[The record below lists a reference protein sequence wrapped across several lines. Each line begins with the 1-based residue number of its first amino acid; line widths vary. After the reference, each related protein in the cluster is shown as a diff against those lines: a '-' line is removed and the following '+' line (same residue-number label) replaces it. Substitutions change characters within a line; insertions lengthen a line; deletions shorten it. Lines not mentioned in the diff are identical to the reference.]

1 MPTWLNR
8 TFGGPDT
15 SREKKES
22 REVASKVSKVP
33 ASSRSA
39 ADGEKSAEW
48 EVTWSAKYKRWYFQD
63 RSRNFPSSWT
73 RPEGCNLEVPA
84 GPPAAQAASAGAA
97 SSGGEQEGEEGW
109 ESAFDATSRRVY
121 YYNRKT
127 GMRTWDKPGVLP
139 PLPPPQDTQPSEVAD
154 TALEGLQRENHELAK
169 EALASLRKENERL
182 QEEGKKLKIQ
192 EQELVELKDELSY
205 TRELLNAQPQA
216 HEFDRLRREL
226 SEARQQEEKL
236 ASVTECL
243 ATAEAEMERLR
254 PRAQELDEW
263 RGELADFKH
272 MSPELEEAKR
282 RSEALEKERSSLEEK
297 VAEAAELKQK
307 VAMFEVKEDK
317 FAMMQEV
324 VATLRRENQRLEL
337 DSLRRESRDRPRDP
351 ELEAARETA
360 EQLRAELRRMKAE
373 SEASSNN
380 KSQRKDADSGKSWV
394 RKIGSNMF
402 GKKSAKA
409 LSDKEEAESPSPT
422 VTASAAGLQEA
433 SQLRSELDSSR
444 EDSRKLEMR
453 IAEFEDL
460 RCGMMSSITEREKE
474 VAELREVVEGLRS
487 EKSTQEVPAL
497 QLPCE
502 SQQSG
507 SLILSESLVSP
518 TELMN
523 TLSSGITEK
532 EEPPAPQTASFTTS
546 PKEEADVASLQTENA
561 ELLSRLAE
569 MQQTLNV
576 KDADIMKLEEELG
589 AMRTENEKLQDQS
602 RNLDRE
608 KAADLMK
615 LEEQLGAM
623 RTENEKLQ
631 DQSRNLDREKAADL
645 MKLEEQLGAMRTEN
659 EKLQDQSRN
668 LDREKAADLMKLE
681 EQLGAMRTENEK
693 LQDQS
698 RNLDREKDEDISK
711 LKEELGVLRSENKK
725 LQDQSRSL
733 DCEKAADISKL
744 KEELGALRIEN
755 TQLQDKNKHIEH
767 EKDAK
772 MSQLKEDLGAL
783 RIENEKLQ
791 DKSRH
796 LEHGQDADLVISQLE
811 EELGLLKGELKQL
824 QDQARNLD
832 NEKEVQLIV
841 QCDARESAI
850 ESLPEEDSLISPLSS
865 STRYAKDADL
875 AKLTEELGVLR
886 NENEKL
892 QDEVRNL
899 EREKDA
905 DLAQLKEELDDLR
918 SENEKLQED
927 YFNLDREKDADTEKY
942 KDELGAVQKENMK
955 LQEDSRNIEL
965 KKDANLARLREELGV
980 LREDNGKL
988 QDKIRNIAHEKDDEA
1003 QMRISELEAALTVL
1017 DSENQSQLQQIKDFV
1032 EHQVAIDGARRTE
1045 SDELKASRDEALTKL
1060 HEQEHKSCLLLEDIA
1075 RLQRENADLM
1085 KQHAQVVAMHQ
1096 KEASSRV
1103 QEHDKQVAQLQ
1114 QKLLALETQHPARQG
1129 VDDALIQERRE
1140 ADGAYPEKTE
1150 DLHSQIASLEQ
1161 EVRATRRRGQEILEA
1176 QESVTASMLH
1186 EKDEQLSDLRDAQRR
1201 LEAEKQ
1207 ELIARLGAEEREKG
1221 AFLQKDDTAV
1231 AVDQKES
1238 DEGGNSLQ
1246 DALSKLQAQK
1256 EELEITNT
1264 KLEENHQSAHAAQ
1277 ETKIAHLTASVA
1289 RLEDKVAAE
1298 AASKI
1303 EATNAQLSKLL
1314 KMTEDKEQL
1323 EKANTELEERYRS
1336 ALKAHETQ
1344 AKERDEKM
1352 SQLNDTFAQE
1362 KLKFEETRDELEKRH
1377 SAQHH
1382 AQEAEIEDL
1391 KKANARL
1398 ENEKQRSYD
1407 ALEKQKDSAAAKALE
1422 HRNRA
1427 SELLEALTRITE
1439 EKVGL
1444 EHRNS
1449 DLEERFNLSASM
1461 VETLQEQLTVKQTN
1475 DAQLSELKASV
1486 SRLSNNL
1493 VDRQTTAALATV
1505 SNEKDSLELK
1515 HRLERLT
1522 VEMESLKSRNSELEA
1537 KQESAVEEVSRL
1549 EELLEEERR
1558 KQELA
1563 ALEKLSEWEQKFSK
1577 LAEELAL
1584 HEAQAAALSLQ
1595 VSRLEEEKKSGKELL
1610 DKMLAQASAA
1620 TFKCDEE
1627 MSEMKKHNKELET
1640 LLQRKQHEHD
1650 HKVAELKADAENLQ
1664 AANQALRRNRRVN
1677 FEGGVEL
1684 KPYDPR
1690 SPADGGA
1697 GPPLPILKIGTRAKP
1712 ETAEP
1717 PRTQARLPTTSAQA
1731 KQLSRDLEE
1740 KQSFQS
1746 ADAESAPSV
1755 VAMESSRPQAEGAE
1769 TGAGANCE
1777 QESAVSEVAV
1787 PDDHHPG
1794 DVFIAEVDGVDVEV
1808 TVPEG
1813 CKAGDVV
1820 TINKPSKQASES
1832 AVPQPGELATEQ
1844 HIATFSEI
1852 NAVVD
1857 PSLADEVEVEVPEDH
1872 YPGDVF
1878 IAEVNGI
1885 DVEVMV
1891 PEGCKPGDVISVDV
1905 TSTQPSEPLASNPAV
1920 DVDVKAFDQE
1930 ICTSQDTAPVSTPL
1944 KSGREDIVEVQVPE
1958 GHWPGDVFI
1967 AEVNGVDVEVAV
1979 PERCQP
1985 GDVIAIDA
1993 PKHSG
1998 DHSASVA
2005 TSNVADLSGCDELQT
2020 GLKLQGTKQ
2029 AAEVAN
2035 QRDSDILSI
2044 LMKAKEMEAKEVKQ
2058 EVQQLINQAAAD
2070 AQCDTAQIRIDFS
2083 PKVKMQVQGVDFN
2096 KLDETAIQDFRQGIR
2111 EQIAKAAA
2119 DVPFKD
2125 VSVILSAGSIKVEA
2139 DICHSPD
2146 IDFAT
2151 KIAAAN
2157 LDEVVVRMAREL
2169 PTIHNAADGDI
2180 TATAAVV
2187 EAEEKVQSAVQ
2198 TLQQRYPRLT
2208 FEQGSMTV
2216 LVKVSDSCESVRG
2229 LQASIESEM
2238 SGLDGTVRVA
2248 YPLERLRMKI
2258 REAQDFTDYERRLDD
2273 EALHRV
2279 TAAIDKSAKLFSDA
2293 TELCAQ
2299 DDGERSAF
2307 VKLKSYPSLRLYDG
2321 KLRPEKHAVEPDVK
2335 VQPAKSLDELVQQ
2348 ASVAQQRL
2356 KRDFAGDAHWASQAM
2371 NTPSEIPSDD
2381 MRRTWSPAEEG
2392 VLSWP
2397 SEFLMLNA
2405 THFDPGVKQ
2414 TQQVEEKLEKIQN
2427 TPNALAN
2434 MTDVSRLVII
2444 FASFAE
2450 IDKALGAMK
2459 HYFQDRI
2466 VWLDNRF
2473 RRPTVSGYAD
2483 IKVGIR
2489 THLID
2494 QNAEH
2499 ISEVHLMHKA
2509 IHEVEQ
2515 GEARALYEDI
2525 SNILLDCQV
2534 ERKHVND
2541 LQELI
2546 LNVLSETHGDTMLN
2560 ASRDLA
2566 RIARNEQFHDKAG
2579 CLLLAS
2585 AAISRAEAA
2594 GLDSSQIE
2602 KFLERMY
2609 RKSDK
2614 AEALASKDIIQVK
2627 VPFGYAPGDLLVTD
2641 ADGAE
2646 IEVIVP
2652 MGSGPG
2658 DTLSIEPAKLAASTQ
2673 PAAPV
2678 LCRATRDLVDV
2689 VVPHGCKAGDVITI
2703 YSPKAESPST
2713 PVKVPPDHHP
2723 GDTFIVDVDGLDV
2736 EVVVPEGCTAG
2747 DAITIQADKLAALE
2761 AMPEQSRGDTITTD
2775 APSVSK
2781 HESKLPEPSARKAQD
2796 AAREIVQVAVP
2807 EGSAPGESFIAEVNG
2822 IDYELVVP
2830 EGCKPGDVV
2839 KMELPSPSNEES
2851 KLAECTPKEQDAVRE
2866 IIQVAVPEGV
2876 APGESFIAEVNGVD
2890 LEVVVP
2896 EGSKPGNM
2904 ITIGMQNE
2912 PTDNYKVKVP
2922 SGLTPGDTFT
2932 TVVSGEL
2939 VEVGV
2944 PQSQKPGDFLEEAQD
2959 QANNS
2964 LGLLS
2969 VQEEL
2974 KKLHGESVSKG
2985 PGLQDSVDRLQED
2998 NSMLTQL
3005 RDENEKELSHLRCK
3019 ISELQED
3026 NGRLQDELKQSK
3038 QQSNT
3043 LQDDCERHLA
3053 RIEDLVQQSMV
3064 TEGQITVLQGILE
3077 QKEPEKL
3084 QATASL
3090 LSTFGSID
3098 ANVKMM
3104 GTTEMLMQALVS
3116 EPAEGDGKPM
3126 SDAQASKEKVPEDSN
3141 SVISFGPGEEDDVAT
3156 VLGDLESV
3164 PLVHSP
3170 EQRSHGQTTV
3180 LERSSEFKSQALEVP
3195 KKKLKVEAR
3204 RSRSPSGP
3212 AVPPTPTCVPSPK
3225 GFVTVPR
3232 TRILAEQQEKEML
3245 RKKLKALQRENV
3257 KLELREQDSSKL
3269 IMHEDTMTALQK
3281 ENRKLKKLALA
3292 YLGRQEKFEDKPP
3305 TDEDLAAVL
3314 AGAGSA
3320 TAKLYDPD
3328 GKKHA
3333 SYKQKQLESSNQQ
3346 RLHQKE
3352 RLRQKQLYRFDADK
3366 SKADARKAQERPH
3379 SAGSIRSMQSSD
3391 VGSAKNR
3398 RATWE
3403 ESLPSDD
3410 DQHCI
3415 HAGEPD
3421 SKQIGFQSAA
3431 GAAGGSHGLRK
3442 IRSTGNLEVPAEN
3455 ASRSLS
3461 DRPLSASTKGSL
3473 GSNMRRAMQ
3482 ELESDCLSQV
3492 PASPSSPSSASA
3504 FHHRSVH
3511 ADTSDQLGTQD
3522 LADAARTMQAQL
3534 MRPLLETMRPPSAQ
3548 QRPASKFSVQYST
3561 RWRAAIEAE
3570 FARKRIKQG
3579 HTISASDRFGN
3590 SLLVE
3595 WSDDGCP
3602 HLKDPP
3608 DRHAFPLTFQA
3619 TQTQPTTIV
3628 LEKGSRESSSLTATA
3643 APSSPSPPSSPSVP
3657 WVEEGRKHAN
3667 PSPDA
3672 ELQSFFLG
3680 SGEYEEGETLAEH
3693 CAGYE
3698 LAPVGDECIASNG
3711 ACFYRHKAS
3720 GTLICGLPMRVAP
3733 PSVPTKDL
3741 KLLFR
3746 FGSLADVQRLASGIL
3761 GSPEVL
3767 FDLFCEDPGVPNS
3780 SDCRSDSKCG
3790 GFFAF
3795 TAGPDV
3801 LGSGA
3806 LSQKCCLPILAEAS
3820 RCTECNES
3828 TKSPRQGK
3836 GDSLVTVP
3844 DLKQALDNCAIA
3856 IEARLHAELHLVNY
3870 EGSQLCTLANVLTG
3884 QGRVDDAEALLS
3896 RAFDYNKAAVG
3907 PAHLHTALA
3916 AAALAACL
3924 DDLGRAQDAE
3934 PFHRQAVTGLTEARG
3949 KQSHEVQV
3957 AEASLAACLAAQGLD
3972 NAVPS
3977 RPPTALSSN
3986 QDLLQLE
3993 GGAAEALAMMFG
4005 GAANSE
4011 EQGQPEEA
4019 ECLYRQG
4026 LGILRRVLGP
4036 FHPEALQALN
4046 NLALCLGGQ
4055 GKLSQAEQLLR
4066 RAVAGMDGL
4075 LSRRHPRPMQALSN
4089 LACCLADQGRL
4100 EEAEEMHKR
4109 AFDLCKQNLGGKH
4122 PETHACAESL
4132 ASFLSSCGRSTE
4144 AALTVLQ
4151 ADHHRSVRRTRF
4163 HDA

>member
-576 KDADIMKLEEELG
+576 KDADIMKLEEE
-589 AMRTENEKLQDQS
+589 
-602 RNLDRE
+602 
-608 KAADLMK
+608 
-615 LEEQLGAM
+615 
-623 RTENEKLQ
+623 
-631 DQSRNLDREKAADL
+631 
-645 MKLEEQLGAMRTEN
+645 
-659 EKLQDQSRN
+659 
-668 LDREKAADLMKLE
+668 
-681 EQLGAMRTENEK
+681 LGAMRTENEK